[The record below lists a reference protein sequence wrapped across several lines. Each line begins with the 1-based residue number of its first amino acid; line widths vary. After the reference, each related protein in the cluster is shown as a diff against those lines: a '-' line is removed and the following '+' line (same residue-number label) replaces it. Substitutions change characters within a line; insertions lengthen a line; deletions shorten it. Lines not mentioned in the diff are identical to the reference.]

1 MWAALTSLGARLR
14 ADRRA
19 ATAIEYALLAALVSV
34 AAIAGMIALGIS
46 LELLFT
52 SMSSQ
57 IIAQTPVDPTR
68 CVEVGSNC
76 PK

>member
-1 MWAALTSLGARLR
+1 MWAVLTLLAARLR
-14 ADRRA
+14 AERRA
-19 ATAIEYALLAALVSV
+19 ATAIEYALIASLVAGAAM
-34 AAIAGMIALGIS
+34 AGMIALGTS

-52 SMSSQ
+52 NVSGQ
-57 IIAQTPVDPTR
+57 FIAHTPLDPAR